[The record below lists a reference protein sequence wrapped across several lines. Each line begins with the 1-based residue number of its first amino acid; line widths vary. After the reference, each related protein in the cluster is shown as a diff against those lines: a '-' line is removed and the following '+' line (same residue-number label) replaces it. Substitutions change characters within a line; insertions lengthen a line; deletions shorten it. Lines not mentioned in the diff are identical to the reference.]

1 MNIPIEWIEKLLLVV
16 AFFGLALGMFSL
28 VLPAQSIR
36 LYQGIMHFCNWRV
49 EPLDY
54 QRELRN
60 TRVLGTLLALLGL
73 LTVTARLRPEWFL
86 VARLPFAGLFW

>member
-1 MNIPIEWIEKLLLVV
+1 MNIPIEWVEKLLLVV
-16 AFFGLALGMFSL
+16 AFFGIALGIFSL
-28 VLPAQSIR
+28 VAPVHSIR
-36 LYQGIMHFCNWRV
+36 LYQGIMRFCNWRV

-73 LTVTARLRPEWFL
+73 LMVTAWLRPEWFL
-86 VARLPFAGLFW
+86 VARLQSGGLSW